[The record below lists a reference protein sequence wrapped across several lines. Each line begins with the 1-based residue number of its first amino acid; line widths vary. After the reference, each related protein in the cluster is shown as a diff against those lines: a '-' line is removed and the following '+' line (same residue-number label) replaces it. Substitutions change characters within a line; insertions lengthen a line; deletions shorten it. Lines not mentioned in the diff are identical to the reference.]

1 MDMDALWQIFRNRI
15 DDVERGGCNIGSK
28 PTAQHAAPH
37 ITTAVKANFRGKSGH
52 NEDLATIYAVVMPY
66 PCANGN
72 RRNKDKPSG
81 GGAGGAL
88 ACRTASA
95 RARLRMAAGTP
106 GS

>member
-1 MDMDALWQIFRNRI
+1 MEMDALWQVFRNRI
-15 DDVERGGCNIGSK
+15 DDVEGGGCNIGGK
-28 PTAQHAAPH
+28 PTAQHGAPH
-37 ITTAVKANFRGKSGH
+37 IAAAVKANFRWESGH

-81 GGAGGAL
+81 GTTGGAL

-95 RARLRMAAGTP
+95 RARLRIAAGTP